1 MERIKKVAIIGT
13 GLIGG
18 SLGMAIKSL
27 PEPLQ
32 VLGFSR
38 SYKNTKQAV
47 KKKAID
53 VACPDIE
60 SCVQDADIIF
70 IATPVSKIVEIAK
83 EISPLVK
90 KGAIISDV
98 GSTKSS
104 IVRTIEEFMPDDIN
118 FIGGHP
124 VTGSEHEGVEH
135 ASPNLFRNFYYIITP
150 TKSTDSN
157 AFKALHTL
165 LNAIGAN
172 VIAVEA
178 DKHDKILATLSHLPH
193 MVAALLVNMASK
205 QVAEKKNWLSL
216 AAGGFRDTTRIAAS
230 NPGIWLDICLENKQ
244 ALLDN
249 LKEFE
254 KSLKELTNLIENDD
268 KEKLKGVLTNA
279 RNVRIKLPV
288 AGKKDFA
295 QMRQLMLLVPDK
307 PGVIS
312 DISLILGNLGI
323 NIEDIEIVPLTDTT
337 GFLRLTVLGKK
348 QAASA
353 LKALQKKG
361 YSVEIKSVG

>member
-27 PEPLQ
+27 KDPPK

-38 SYKNTKQAV
+38 LYKDAKRAV

-53 VACPDIE
+53 VACPDIQ
-60 SCVQDADIIF
+60 SCVEDADVIF
-70 IATPVSKIVEIAK
+70 IATPVGKIVDVAREVSSKI
-83 EISPLVK
+83 K

-104 IVRTIEEFMPDDIN
+104 IVRMIESFMPDDIH

-124 VTGSEHEGVEH
+124 VTGSEHDGIDH
-135 ASPNLFRNFYYIITP
+135 ASANLFRDFYYVITP

-157 AFKALHTL
+157 AFKTLHTL
-165 LNAIGAN
+165 LNSIGAN

-178 DKHDKILATLSHLPH
+178 DRHDKILATLSHLPH
-193 MVAALLVNMASK
+193 MVSALLVNMASK

-230 NPGIWLDICLENKQ
+230 NPAIWLDICLENKQ

-249 LKEFE
+249 LTEFE
-254 KSLKELTNLIENDD
+254 KSLSELIGLIEKD
-268 KEKLKGVLTNA
+268 KKAKLKEVLTKA

-295 QMRQLMLLVPDK
+295 QMHQLMLLVPDK

-323 NIEDIEIVPLTDTT
+323 NIEDIEIVPLTEAT

-348 QAASA
+348 QAANA

-361 YSVEIKSVG
+361 YSVEIK